1 MITVTVLHT
10 TCMYIVL
17 SSPYIILLQQL
28 GDTTPQVRD
37 ASAEALATVWK
48 VTGDRLMT
56 PYLEGLDKTK
66 MTKVC
71 SHD

>member
-1 MITVTVLHT
+1 MWTFLHVL
-10 TCMYIVL
+10 YSIVIL
-17 SSPYIILLQQL
+17 PCLILLQQL

-37 ASAEALATVWK
+37 ASAEALATIWK
-48 VTGDRLMT
+48 VMGDRPMS

-71 SHD
+71 RQS

>member
-1 MITVTVLHT
+1 MLYSKHQLCTYCHPPSL
-10 TCMYIVL
+10 
-17 SSPYIILLQQL
+17 ILLQQL

-48 VTGDRLMT
+48 VMGDRPMT

-71 SHD
+71 RQS